1 MQYIH
6 VTCLVCLNSINVAQ
20 LVSANMTQMLGLSHV
35 PDDLAAQYPDLLLDP
50 AEHAQLFKVKY
61 AGIFTFSCLPA
72 RIEAMRTA
80 QWGELD
86 LRKVLSLETYIDMA
100 DYDRIKTIRVYG
112 CSDDSSFL
120 LNKIT
125 MDPIFIRPFI
135 SPEGWKPNHGLKCI
149 DEREPGDRLYWPV
162 VFDVADVEPATC
174 DAFEK
179 IKKKKKKKKKN
190 KKNDKLVT
198 MKRTPPPP
206 RADVNSAYIV
216 YTVEWRSG
224 AVTLMPIDMVK
235 IHLYTELPAAPWWLE
250 SYPGTTV
257 CRRDSGD
264 VVPESAVV
272 ERWHI
277 CKERKRAAE
286 AYDAFMG
293 AVMPVK
299 FEFAVWS

>member
-1 MQYIH
+1 ML
-6 VTCLVCLNSINVAQ
+6 CLINVAQ
-20 LVSANMTQMLGLSHV
+20 LVSANMTQMFGLSHV

-100 DYDRIKTIRVYG
+100 DYDKIKTICVY
-112 CSDDSSFL
+112 CCKDDSSFL

-125 MDPIFIRPFI
+125 MERIFIRPFI
-135 SPEGWKPNHGLKCI
+135 SPEGWKSNHGLKCI

-162 VFDVADVEPATC
+162 VFDVTDVEPPTC
-174 DAFEK
+174 DAF
-179 IKKKKKKKKKN
+179 
-190 KKNDKLVT
+190 
-198 MKRTPPPP
+198 
-206 RADVNSAYIV
+206 DVANVDPAYIV

-257 CRRDSGD
+257 CRRDSKL
-264 VVPESAVV
+264 VPESAVV
-272 ERWHI
+272 ERWYI

-286 AYDAFMG
+286 LYDAFVN
-293 AVMPVK
+293 AIMPVK
-299 FEFAVWS
+299 FEFAVCN

>member
-1 MQYIH
+1 MLCLIH
-6 VTCLVCLNSINVAQ
+6 VAQ
-20 LVSANMTQMLGLSHV
+20 LVSANMTQMFGLSHV

-61 AGIFTFSCLPA
+61 AGIFKFHCLPA

-80 QWGELD
+80 QWGQLD

-100 DYDRIKTIRVYG
+100 DYDRIKTICAYG

-125 MDPIFIRPFI
+125 MEPIFIRPFI

-179 IKKKKKKKKKN
+179 KKNKKNKKNKKKN
-190 KKNDKLVT
+190 KKNKKLVT
-198 MKRTPPPP
+198 TKRTPPPP
-206 RADVNSAYIV
+206 RADADPAYIV

-257 CRRDSGD
+257 CRRDSKP
-264 VVPESAVV
+264 VPESAVV

-286 AYDAFMG
+286 VYDAFIG
-293 AVMPVK
+293 AVMPAK
-299 FEFAVWS
+299 FEFAVCN